1 MPAPLTITN
10 TDRTSEELL
19 EFALNCKD
27 HRQRRRVRAIAFR
40 LDGMSPGDVAAKL
53 GTTVQSVRDWTIR
66 ELCRYRHNLR
76 IALFHDTEHIS
87 GCGIADEVHSVPIPM
102 GTQMATLRGVM
113 CEIGVEEADTIS
125 RPSHTRID
133 DPV

>member
-1 MPAPLTITN
+1 MPAPLTITI

-27 HRQRRRVRAIAFR
+27 HRQCRCARAIAFR

-66 ELCRYRHNLR
+66 YNRAGAAEGL
-76 IALFHDTEHIS
+76 
-87 GCGIADEVHSVPIPM
+87 
-102 GTQMATLRGVM
+102 
-113 CEIGVEEADTIS
+113 
-125 RPSHTRID
+125 
-133 DPV
+133 